1 MWRRLLL
8 IAPALALT
16 RCLFPSLD
24 GLSSGDASVV
34 ESGADAGKDVDVA
47 DQVAAPD
54 VDADAQPA
62 LGTYVQEVTADSPAS
77 WWRLGESSTSSPAA
91 DEMKVQNGAYR
102 TPGVTLGVAG
112 AIAKDTNTAAAYDG
126 TSGSMYLPGT
136 LFDFGGS
143 PPFAIEVW
151 VSPGPPPDASD
162 PLRRIVSHRTVSP
175 YFGWFMAIDSS
186 QRILFTRWDSNATVA
201 SVTST
206 PLAQGQWSHVVVSAD
221 GTTLTLYVN
230 GASVASGAEAT
241 ITDTPATH
249 VSFGSTSD
257 FTVEWY
263 VGALDEPAI
272 YTHALAPARV
282 LAHYQ
287 AGIAK

>member
-34 ESGADAGKDVDVA
+34 ESGSEAGKDVVIA
-47 DQVAAPD
+47 DQGAPPD
-54 VDADAQPA
+54 VDGDAQA
-62 LGTYVQEVTADSPAS
+62 VLGTYVQEVTADSPAS

-91 DEMKVQNGAYR
+91 DEMKVQNGTYR
-102 TPGVTLGVAG
+102 TGVTLGVAG
-112 AIAKDTNTAAAYDG
+112 AIGKDTNTAAAFDG
-126 TSGSMYLPGT
+126 TSGAMYLPGT
-136 LFDFGGS
+136 IFDFGGS

-151 VSPGPPPDASD
+151 VSPGPPTDASD
-162 PLRRIVSHRTVSP
+162 PLRRIVSHRTTSP
-175 YFGWFMAIDSS
+175 YFGWFMAIDNT

-201 SVTST
+201 SLTST

-230 GASVASGAEAT
+230 GNPVASGSEAT
-241 ITDTPATH
+241 ITDTASTH
-249 VSFGSTSD
+249 LSFGSTSD

-263 VGALDEPAI
+263 DGALDEPAI

-287 AGIAK
+287 AGLAK